1 LVRKTARDRRILAL
15 QQKIEQFRALL
26 LFSRSYDREQRLELD
41 NLSNGLPDWTNK
53 QLAELESA
61 LTEDINPLVAI
72 LKPRR
77 PLDYY
82 AGLIADSGVVEGGL
96 LFVPKWQLRDFFA
109 GINDVLKGLDRHP
122 EHTLVSFDVHGL
134 YPRGTR
140 GEVRILEA
148 ALFEDM
154 CALFNRAIGLFADAA
169 APNASKPLIK
179 ECAALRRAT
188 VLAAF
193 YTVEAY
199 LNSIAFDFLINQ
211 ATGASVQ
218 DLERITEWDS
228 QRNRE
233 RLVSFREKLLRYP
246 KIILK
251 LEHPPLQEN
260 NCPEMKFL
268 LEESKAF
275 RDAIVHANPRPGPR
289 GISASKELLFWRI
302 GSVTPV
308 SAGRGQSRSDG
319 QNTEELWVK
328 TIDSAIV
335 LLEKLETV
343 IHGNTSRLFWLQ
355 RRGPDGLF
363 SASVFD

>member
-1 LVRKTARDRRILAL
+1 MARNTARDRHIVAL
-15 QQKIEQFRALL
+15 RGQIEQFRALL
-26 LFSRSYDREQRLELD
+26 LFSRSYDKEQRVELD
-41 NLSNGLPDWTNK
+41 NLSDGLSDFTNR
-53 QLAELESA
+53 QLDELRSALAE
-61 LTEDINPLVAI
+61 DIKPLVAI

-82 AGLIADSGVVEGGL
+82 AELVANSGVVAGAL

-109 GINDVLKGLDRHP
+109 GINDVLMGLDRHP

-134 YPRGTR
+134 YPPGTR

-154 CALFNRAIGLFADAA
+154 CALYNRAIGLMAKVAE
-169 APNASKPLIK
+169 PNAPKPLIK

-199 LNSIAFDFLINQ
+199 LNSIAFDFLINHGR
-211 ATGASVQ
+211 GASAQ
-218 DLERITEWDS
+218 DLERITEWDA

-233 RLVSFREKLLRYP
+233 RLVSFREKLLGYP
-246 KIILK
+246 KIIMK

-268 LEESKAF
+268 LEESKSF
-275 RDAIVHANPRPGPR
+275 RDAIVHANPRPNPK
-289 GISASKELLFWRI
+289 GIAASKELLFWRI

-308 SAGRGQSRSDG
+308 SAGRGESRNDG
-319 QNTEELWVK
+319 QGTEELWVK
-328 TIDSAIV
+328 TIDSAIL

-355 RRGPDGLF
+355 RRSADGLF
-363 SASVFD
+363 AASVFD